1 MNYLFIFILLLV
13 IIIILYMCTFYNTNK
28 NKYLL
33 SNKNQDIE
41 QFESQFDFL
50 KINYN
55 LISNNSFQDGNP
67 LSNFINQNGFNQIIK
82 YKNPGKS
89 PFVLHQKKNSLY
101 EISCSADINSYYILY
116 FFIYS
121 EDTIE
126 SLDIESFVKIRMPT
140 KDYINYFP
148 QINYNIIKKI
158 DLGMKNPWYY
168 LKITYKSSN
177 NILDKQLISFK
188 TNHKVKS
195 IFLTDF
201 SLYKV
206 LNDAPN
212 FIYNKDLNC
221 LIDVIGYQSN
231 NNILHDL
238 SGNNNDMYLSNIPK
252 KNNGYIELS
261 NTEIQGFPSN
271 HLNSNHFT
279 LIFLLNKQENN
290 NAIDS
295 KIEGNLT
302 KKNDIFNK
310 ILFSLPGNNNYAF
323 EIGIKDDYLYLLNE
337 NQKIKSN
344 RPLSFYKKSMVTII
358 YENNTIN
365 IFNDGVNILSQKI
378 NNIHLN
384 KNQLLINKNKNLN
397 LYLYSFLSYNRI
409 VDNDELNDI
418 YNYFITNQNANYLES
433 PSILNHQFDNVFKNN
448 SNSSPLL
455 KPYVPKNTEFFNN
468 LNEENLSEEMNN
480 EESEENNKLNEEE
493 TYNEENISYEEKHDN
508 QDNLMKNNCKTKK
521 KVLTC
526 PQVFKKNG
534 EFVVYI
540 PPNSTYSD
548 FFVGEKIFKGNKD
561 KVRNIY
567 AYNFPN
573 CSIPEILIKEKNDS
587 IQKCPFI
594 INDLNPCNSRTCSN
608 VNWDVNN
615 IQDLNV
621 NQKCKKVISNYCHI
635 HYDEDESCKCWH
647 PEYKNDPYCMKV
659 RRKFEDAKDYCN
671 PSNFDIKDHPD
682 FNKYIKKDN
691 IPCWGCKIPE

>member
-1 MNYLFIFILLLV
+1 MNYIFIFILLL
-13 IIIILYMCTFYNTNK
+13 IILTILFICASYNSKKSN
-28 NKYLL
+28 YLL
-33 SNKNQDIE
+33 LNNNNEIE
-41 QFESQFDFL
+41 HFESQFDFL

-116 FFIYS
+116 FYIYS
-121 EDTIE
+121 ENNIDN
-126 SLDIESFVKIRMPT
+126 LDIESFIKIRMPT

-148 QINYNIIKKI
+148 KINYNIIKKI

-177 NILDKQLISFK
+177 NILDKQLISLK
-188 TNHKVKS
+188 TNHNVKS
-195 IFLTDF
+195 LFLTDF
-201 SLYKV
+201 SLFKV

-212 FIYNKDLNC
+212 FIYNRDLIC

-271 HLNSNHFT
+271 HLNTTHFT

-295 KIEGNLT
+295 KIEGNLS
-302 KKNDIFNK
+302 KKNNIFNK
-310 ILFSLPGNNNYAF
+310 ILLSLYGNNNYAF
-323 EIGIKDDYLYLLNE
+323 EIGIKDDYLYLLQD
-337 NQKIKSN
+337 NQQTKSN
-344 RPLSFYKKSMVTII
+344 RPLSFYKKSMITII
-358 YENNTIN
+358 YENGILN
-365 IFNDGVNILSQKI
+365 IFNDGINILNKKI
-378 NNIHLN
+378 NNIHFN
-384 KNQLLINKNKNLN
+384 KKQFTMNKNKNLS
-397 LYLYSFLSYNRI
+397 LYLYSFLSYNRV
-409 VDNDELNDI
+409 VDNDELKDI

-433 PSILNHQFDNVFKNN
+433 PSLINHQFDNVFKNN

-455 KPYVPKNTEFFNN
+455 KPYVSKNTEFFNN
-468 LNEENLSEEMNN
+468 LQEEMNY
-480 EESEENNKLNEEE
+480 EESF
-493 TYNEENISYEEKHDN
+493 NEENISYEEKHDN
-508 QDNLMKNNCKTKK
+508 QDNLMKNNCKFNK

-534 EFVVYI
+534 HYIVYI
-540 PPNSTYSD
+540 TPNSTYSD
-548 FFVGEKIFKGNKD
+548 FFVGEKIFRGNRD

-567 AYNFPN
+567 AYNFPD
-573 CSIPEILIKEKNDS
+573 CPIPEILVKENNESIKH
-587 IQKCPFI
+587 CPFI

-608 VNWDVNN
+608 VNWNVNN
-615 IQDLNV
+615 LKDLKV
-621 NQKCKKVISNYCHI
+621 NDKCKKVISNYCHI
-635 HYDEDESCKCWH
+635 HYDEDDNCKCWH
-647 PEYKNDPYCMKV
+647 PNYKNDPYCMKV
-659 RRKFEDAKDYCN
+659 RRKFEKAEDYCS
-671 PSNFDIKDHPD
+671 PSNYDIKDHPD

>member
-1 MNYLFIFILLLV
+1 MNYIFIFILLL
-13 IIIILYMCTFYNTNK
+13 IILTILFICASYNSKKSN
-28 NKYLL
+28 YLL
-33 SNKNQDIE
+33 LNNNNEIE
-41 QFESQFDFL
+41 HFESQFDFL

-116 FFIYS
+116 FYIYS
-121 EDTIE
+121 ENNIDN
-126 SLDIESFVKIRMPT
+126 LDIESFIKIRMPT

-148 QINYNIIKKI
+148 KINYNIIKKV
-158 DLGMKNPWYY
+158 DLGMKHPWYY

-177 NILDKQLISFK
+177 NILDKQLISLK
-188 TNHKVKS
+188 TNHNVKS
-195 IFLTDF
+195 LFLTDF
-201 SLYKV
+201 SLFKV

-212 FIYNKDLNC
+212 FIYNRDLIC

-271 HLNSNHFT
+271 NLNTTHFT

-310 ILFSLPGNNNYAF
+310 ILLSLPGNNNYAF
-323 EIGIKDDYLYLLNE
+323 EIGIKDDYLYLLQD
-337 NQKIKSN
+337 NQQTKSN
-344 RPLSFYKKSMVTII
+344 RPLSFYKKSMITII
-358 YENNTIN
+358 YENGILN
-365 IFNDGVNILSQKI
+365 IFNDGINILSKKI
-378 NNIHLN
+378 NNIHFN
-384 KNQLLINKNKNLN
+384 KKQFSMNKNKNLS
-397 LYLYSFLSYNRI
+397 LYLYSFLSYNRV
-409 VDNDELNDI
+409 VDNDELKDI

-433 PSILNHQFDNVFKNN
+433 PSLINHQFDNVFKNN

-455 KPYVPKNTEFFNN
+455 KPYVSKNTEFFNN
-468 LNEENLSEEMNN
+468 LQEEINY
-480 EESEENNKLNEEE
+480 EESEENNMINYEESF
-493 TYNEENISYEEKHDN
+493 NEENISYEEKHDN
-508 QDNLMKNNCKTKK
+508 QDNLMKNNCKINK

-534 EFVVYI
+534 HYIVYI

-548 FFVGEKIFKGNKD
+548 FFVGEKIFRGNRD

-567 AYNFPN
+567 AYNFPD
-573 CSIPEILIKEKNDS
+573 CPIPEILVKENNESIKH
-587 IQKCPFI
+587 CPFI

-608 VNWDVNN
+608 VNWNVNN
-615 IQDLNV
+615 LKDLKV
-621 NQKCKKVISNYCHI
+621 NDKCKKVISNYCHI
-635 HYDEDESCKCWH
+635 HYDEDDNCKCWH
-647 PEYKNDPYCMKV
+647 PNYKNDPYCMKV
-659 RRKFEDAKDYCN
+659 RRKFEKAEDYCS
-671 PSNFDIKDHPD
+671 PSNYDIKDHPD